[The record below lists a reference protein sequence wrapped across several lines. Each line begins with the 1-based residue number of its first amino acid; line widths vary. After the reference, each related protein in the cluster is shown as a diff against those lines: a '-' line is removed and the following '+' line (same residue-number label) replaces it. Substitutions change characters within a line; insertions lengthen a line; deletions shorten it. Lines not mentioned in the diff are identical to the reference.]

1 MQVATKYSE
10 NEVESSGA
18 KSSQAFGFS
27 ADAQEMMFAMFTKN
41 IYSNP
46 IGSVVR
52 EITSNCFDSH
62 KEAEVKDAVIVKL
75 SKENGD
81 FYISFID
88 VGVGMS
94 RERVTKVYSKYFEST
109 KRNDNNQIGGFGIGG
124 KTPLAYTESF
134 FLITVSEGVK
144 YTYNIYKGK
153 SSPVLE
159 LLSQNKTKEKNGTT
173 IKVPVRSTDVYTFES
188 EIIKQLYYFENV
200 IFEGFSDRI
209 KNNYKIFEGQN
220 FLFRGNDYS
229 MVHVCLGRVAYPINF
244 DILGDEIKSR
254 EWNVPIALKFNIG
267 EINVTASR
275 EAIDYTSET
284 KKLLITKLNQVKK
297 ELTGMLEQQHKSL
310 DSLEQYYRLENSYSE
325 LLLNVDV
332 KLEIRPM
339 LESGYRPYEFKRLN
353 AIRIPNQLAILKL
366 FYSVSTVGK
375 KKSKRNRSS
384 NLSNW
389 DGELGK
395 IANEPVYLL
404 TDDDQIN
411 RKKNAY
417 LKAEHTRFFNITEFE
432 LDEAEILKMIEDED
446 IKIKNVTKPVDDKIV
461 RKQFN
466 ILREELKKLVEK
478 HTKRYAAVTV
488 PDDFKATE
496 GQYDPNFEL
505 PVGYSRGEYGFGK
518 QRIKLAELA
527 QSKAQIYY
535 GDVSMEHEIQWMS
548 NTYYQLFSPTN
559 NGMFRL
565 YNYDNSYS
573 YPIRFIT
580 VAKNNLK
587 YIKQLE
593 MANMHPANE
602 FYKLLNRKRGMV
614 EKTVMKD
621 MFKERYNGLNRLFLN
636 EKIFATLDKSMVNSI
651 TKLNKQYRSYTNK
664 DNVNYDSKLLGLLN
678 IDKEKM
684 TLTNLTEFMKVEQQ
698 TEKNPM
704 FSYVSI
710 SDDYNPARGGEKDNK
725 IIMQLLSTIYV
736 K

>member
-1 MQVATKYSE
+1 
-10 NEVESSGA
+10 
-18 KSSQAFGFS
+18 
-27 ADAQEMMFAMFTKN
+27 
-41 IYSNP
+41 
-46 IGSVVR
+46 
-52 EITSNCFDSH
+52 
-62 KEAEVKDAVIVKL
+62 
-75 SKENGD
+75 
-81 FYISFID
+81 
-88 VGVGMS
+88 MS
-94 RERVTKVYSKYFEST
+94 RERVTKTYSKYFEST

-134 FLITVSEGVK
+134 FLITVFDNVK

-159 LLSQNKTKEKNGTT
+159 LLSQNKTNERNGTT
-173 IKVPVRSTDVYTFES
+173 VKVPIRGTDVYTFES

-200 IFEGFSDRI
+200 VFEGFSERV
-209 KNNYKIFEGQN
+209 KNSYKIYEGQN

-244 DILGDEIKSR
+244 DLLGDDIKAR

-284 KKLLITKLNQVKK
+284 KKLLANKLNQVKK
-297 ELTGMLEQQHKSL
+297 ELVSMLEQQHKSL

-325 LLLNVDV
+325 LLLKDDV

-353 AIRIPNQLAILKL
+353 GIRIPNQHAILKL
-366 FYSVSTVGK
+366 FYNISTVGK
-375 KKSKRNRSS
+375 KKGRRNKSL

-389 DGELGK
+389 EGELGK
-395 IANEPVYLL
+395 IAIEPVYLL
-404 TDDDQIN
+404 TDADQIV

-417 LKAEHTRFFNITEFE
+417 LKAEHGRFFNITEYDLSE
-432 LDEAEILKMIEDED
+432 EEIAKMIEEEE
-446 IKIKNVTKPVDDKIV
+446 ITPKNPTKAVDGKIV

-466 ILREELKKLVEK
+466 ILRDELRKIVEK
-478 HTKRYAAVTV
+478 HVKRYAAVVV
-488 PDDFKATE
+488 PTGFKATE
-496 GQYDPNFEL
+496 AQYDPNFEL

-527 QSKAQIYY
+527 QSKAQIFY
-535 GDVSMEHEIQWMS
+535 GDTSMEHEIQWMS

-593 MANMHPANE
+593 MKNMRPANE

-614 EKTVMKD
+614 EKAVLKD
-621 MFKERYNGLNRLFLN
+621 LFTDRYNSLNRLFLN
-636 EKIFATLDKSMVNSI
+636 DKIFATLDKSMLNSI

-684 TLTNLTEFMKVEQQ
+684 TLPLVNEFMKVEQQ

-704 FSYVSI
+704 FNYVSI

-725 IIMQLLSTIYV
+725 TIMQLLSTIYV

>member
-1 MQVATKYSE
+1 MNVATKYSE
-10 NEVESSGA
+10 NEVESIGA

-62 KEAEVKDAVIVKL
+62 KEAGVKDAVIVKL
-75 SKENGD
+75 TKENSD

-153 SSPVLE
+153 SSPILE
-159 LLSQNKTKEKNGTT
+159 LLSQNKTKERNGTT
-173 IKVPVRSTDVYTFES
+173 IKVPVRGSDVYTFES

-200 IFEGFSDRI
+200 MFEGFSDRV
-209 KNNYKIFEGQN
+209 KNNYKIYEGQN

-229 MVHVCLGRVAYPINF
+229 MVHICLGRVAYPISF
-244 DILGDEIKSR
+244 DLLGDDIKAR
-254 EWNVPIALKFNIG
+254 EWNVPVALKFNIG

-275 EAIDYTSET
+275 EAIDYTAET
-284 KKLLITKLNQVKK
+284 KKLVANKLNQVKK

-325 LLLNVDV
+325 LLLKDDV

-353 AIRIPNQLAILKL
+353 AIRIPSQFTILKM
-366 FYSVSTVGK
+366 FYNVSTVGK
-375 KKSKRNRSS
+375 KKSKRSRTS

-395 IANEPVYLL
+395 IAIEPVYLL
-404 TDDDQIN
+404 TDDDQIT

-417 LKAEHTRFFNITEFE
+417 LKVEHGRFFNITEYE
-432 LDEAEILKMIEDED
+432 LSEEEIVKMIEDEE
-446 IKIKNVTKPVDDKIV
+446 IKVKDAVKVVDDKII

-466 ILREELKKLVEK
+466 ILRDELKKIVEK
-478 HTKRYAAVTV
+478 HVKRYAVVTV
-488 PDDFKATE
+488 PDGFKATE
-496 GQYDPNFEL
+496 AQYDPNFEL
-505 PVGYSRGEYGFGK
+505 PVGYSRGEYAFGK
-518 QRIKLAELA
+518 QRIKLSELA
-527 QSKAQIYY
+527 LSKAQIYY
-535 GDVSMEHEIQWMS
+535 GDSSMEHDLQWAA
-548 NTYYQLFSPTN
+548 NKYFQLFAPTSN
-559 NGMFRL
+559 NMFKL
-565 YNYDNSYS
+565 YNYDNYS
-573 YPIRFIT
+573 SPIRFIT
-580 VAKNNLK
+580 VAKNNMK

-593 MANMHPANE
+593 MQNMRPISE
-602 FYKLLNRKRGMV
+602 FYKMLNRKRGMV
-614 EKTVMKD
+614 ERSVMMD
-621 MFKERYNGLNRLFLN
+621 MFKERYTSLNRLFLN
-636 EKIFATLDKSMVNSI
+636 DKIFASLDKSMLNSI
-651 TKLNKQYRSYTNK
+651 TKLNSQYRSYSKK
-664 DNVNYDSKLLGLLN
+664 DDVNYDDQLLGLLK
-678 IDKEKM
+678 IEKEKM
-684 TLTNLTEFMKVEQQ
+684 TIPHLTEFMKVEQQ
-698 TEKNPM
+698 TERNPM
-704 FSYVSI
+704 FEYVSI
-710 SDDYNPARGGEKDNK
+710 SNDYNPAHGGKEENK